1 MDDRTRKAPVPIPV
15 AEGLLHC
22 VQASETSP
30 PTEGAA
36 DDKDEEMVR
45 FSLTVDELRVL
56 RLALEDYL
64 QRWTSKEANTARS

>member
-30 PTEGAA
+30 PTDE
-36 DDKDEEMVR
+36 KDEEMVR

>member
-1 MDDRTRKAPVPIPV
+1 
-15 AEGLLHC
+15 
-22 VQASETSP
+22 
-30 PTEGAA
+30 
-36 DDKDEEMVR
+36 MVR